1 MVYITKNKLKKKLKL
16 SGLWELI
23 VNTFKLHSIVTD
35 LILEIMVELNK
46 LDKKDYKIKEMG
58 KEKKDKQIGKFVV
71 GIQNKLVE
79 M

>member
-35 LILEIMVELNK
+35 LILEILVELNK

-58 KEKKDKQIGKFVV
+58 KEKKVKQIGKFVV

>member
-35 LILEIMVELNK
+35 LILEILVELNK

-58 KEKKDKQIGKFVV
+58 KEKKVRQIGKFVV

>member
-35 LILEIMVELNK
+35 LILEILVESNK

-58 KEKKDKQIGKFVV
+58 KEKKVRQIGKFVV

>member
-58 KEKKDKQIGKFVV
+58 KEKKVKQIGKFVV